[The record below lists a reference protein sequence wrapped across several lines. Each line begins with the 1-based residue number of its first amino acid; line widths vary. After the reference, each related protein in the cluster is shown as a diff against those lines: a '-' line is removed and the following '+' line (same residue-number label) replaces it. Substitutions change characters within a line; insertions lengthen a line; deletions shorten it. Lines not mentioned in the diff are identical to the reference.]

1 MFVTVSVYGIV
12 RETLNEPDQARV
24 DDPGEQQDRAL
35 PQDGEPPLSSQGD
48 NLRRKGDMSA
58 F

>member
-1 MFVTVSVYGIV
+1 MSVTVNVYGIV
-12 RETLNEPDQARV
+12 RETLDEPDQARV

-35 PQDGEPPLSSQGD
+35 PQNGEPPLPSQGD
-48 NLRRKGDMSA
+48 NLRSKGDMSA